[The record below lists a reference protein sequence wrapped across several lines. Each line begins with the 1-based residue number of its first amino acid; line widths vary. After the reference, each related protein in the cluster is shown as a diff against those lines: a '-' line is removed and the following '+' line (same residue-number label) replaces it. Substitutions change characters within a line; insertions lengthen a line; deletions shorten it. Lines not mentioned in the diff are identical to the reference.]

1 MDFQQDFKGKVVIV
15 TGAGGGL
22 GGEVARQFAKA
33 GAKVTVAD
41 FDVQNGLKV
50 VKALKAMGSEA
61 IFVEVD
67 VTKEESCIAMVDATV
82 KAFGGVDILVN
93 NAGKGGPHV
102 GYPLTRIQS
111 EDWDISFQVNV
122 RGTFFC
128 VKAVYNIFMKQKHG
142 KIVSLSSI
150 AGKAGDPALPHYSS
164 AKAAI
169 INMSQAYAKE
179 MGPYNINVNVVCPGL
194 IYTPIW
200 ESLGS
205 KLAESLPTVYPNMT
219 ARQVFEDS
227 VKKKIIMKREQTE
240 EDVAYAV
247 LFLASEA
254 AKNITGQALNVDGG
268 AVM

>member
-1 MDFQQDFKGKVVIV
+1 MDFQQDFKGKVVII

-22 GGEVARQFAKA
+22 GREMALKFAEA

-41 FDVQNGLKV
+41 VDVKNALKV
-50 VKALKAMGSEA
+50 VEDIKALGSEA
-61 IFVEVD
+61 IFAETD
-67 VTKEESCIAMVDATV
+67 VSREESCVAMVEATI

-102 GYPLTRIQS
+102 GYPLTRIEE
-111 EDWDISFQVNV
+111 EDWDISFKVNV

-128 VKAVYNIFMKQKHG
+128 VKSVYNIFMQQKHG
-142 KIVSLSSI
+142 KIVNLSSI

-169 INMSQAYAKE
+169 INMSQAFAKE
-179 MGPYNINVNVVCPGL
+179 MGPNNINVNVVCPGL

-205 KLAESLPTVYPNMT
+205 KLAESLPSAYPNMT
-219 ARQVFEDS
+219 ARQVFEAS
-227 VKKKIIMKREQTE
+227 VEKKIIMKREQTA
-240 EDVAYAV
+240 EDIAYAV
-247 LFLASEA
+247 MFLASDA